1 MLGNTYNYAVEDVK
15 KTINTNSKERFEFG
29 IMITSYGTF
38 ILAFVVITIAL
49 NNILIG
55 LSVNI
60 AKEGIQNAMFHR
72 LNAMARNLYGIENT
86 IERLKRW
93 FRKCCPSW

>member
-1 MLGNTYNYAVEDVK
+1 MLGNTYNYAVADVQ

-29 IMITSYGTF
+29 TMTTAYGTF
-38 ILAFVVITIAL
+38 ILAFIVITIAL

-72 LNAMARNLYGIENT
+72 LTAMARNLYGIENT

>member
-1 MLGNTYNYAVEDVK
+1 MLQNTYNHAVADVQE
-15 KTINTNSKERFEFG
+15 TINTNSKIRFKFW
-29 IMITSYGTF
+29 IMVTAYGTF
-38 ILAFVVITIAL
+38 ILAFIVITIAL

-72 LNAMARNLYGIENT
+72 LNAMARNLCGIENT
-86 IERLKRW
+86 IERCKRW